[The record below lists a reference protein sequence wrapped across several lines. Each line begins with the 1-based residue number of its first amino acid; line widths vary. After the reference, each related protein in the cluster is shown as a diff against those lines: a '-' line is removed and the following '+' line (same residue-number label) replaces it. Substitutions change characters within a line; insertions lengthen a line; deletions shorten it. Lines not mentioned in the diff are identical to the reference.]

1 MTGVNMGYI
10 CILSQMKSKFNL
22 DKWRCSLYIGIS
34 IAKKENG
41 YTNSGKKEPLA
52 TKKRQKSL

>member
-34 IAKKENG
+34 VAKKENS

>member
-1 MTGVNMGYI
+1 MDYI

-22 DKWRCSLYIGIS
+22 DKWRRSLYIGIS

-41 YTNSGKKEPLA
+41 YTNSGKKAPLA

>member
-1 MTGVNMGYI
+1 MGYI

-22 DKWRCSLYIGIS
+22 DKWRCSLYIEIS

-41 YTNSGKKEPLA
+41 YTNSGKKAPLA

>member
-1 MTGVNMGYI
+1 MDYI
-10 CILSQMKSKFNL
+10 CILSQMKSEFNL
-22 DKWRCSLYIGIS
+22 DKWRRSLYIGIS

-41 YTNSGKKEPLA
+41 YTNSGKKAPLA